1 MSMSELRGERGGDS
15 RSGISISS
23 GKSGQ
28 EKGEGDLRLSKAKK
42 LLQKFVMSLEGMPN
56 SLGSDE

>member
-28 EKGEGDLRLSKAKK
+28 AKGEGD
-42 LLQKFVMSLEGMPN
+42 
-56 SLGSDE
+56 